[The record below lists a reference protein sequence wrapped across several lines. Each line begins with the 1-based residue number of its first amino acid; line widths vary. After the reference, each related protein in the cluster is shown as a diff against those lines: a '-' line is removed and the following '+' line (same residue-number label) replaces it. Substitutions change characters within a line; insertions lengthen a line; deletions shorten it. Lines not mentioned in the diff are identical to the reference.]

1 MAVRLVDYSKNHAR
15 RIRWAWLG
23 LIVLTSA
30 VFFFMLYAAT
40 GSETISLLL
49 TTPVLVMQIISLM
62 LILPRALEPLDILSR
77 AVTHVSGQVSNVIPP
92 NVNGTR
98 HEKTGLKYMVDTV
111 YKLATSLP
119 NENDIPEDQKQIAL
133 KVDLLQDLPFGVI
146 ALDGHGEIIYANA
159 KAPVATVNDKL
170 VIELF
175 FEPDDTLEQWLA
187 KATQRS
193 ISEDKLWSHIQSQ
206 LPGKKDRKIYDIFAQ
221 YTGGNKTSAET
232 LLIAMDRT
240 KYYMQTEEDV
250 DFISLAAHE
259 LRGPATVIHGYLE
272 VLQDELA
279 SKLEPDQAELFKRM
293 RVSASQLTGYIRNV
307 LNVASYDRRHL
318 KLHLQEENMA
328 NIYKFIEPD
337 ILLRAST
344 QNRLLQVNIPADL
357 PTIAADRNSLSE
369 VMSNLIDNAIKYS
382 HEGGIV
388 QVTAGLDGDFVKCS
402 VADHGIGMPSSVVG
416 SLFTKFYRSHRS
428 SQSFGGTGLGL
439 YISKAI
445 VQSHGGAIGVRSKEG
460 QGSVFTF
467 SIPIYSTVSDKL
479 VANNHTNEGI
489 INSGNGWIKNHAMY
503 KG

>member
-1 MAVRLVDYSKNHAR
+1 
-15 RIRWAWLG
+15 
-23 LIVLTSA
+23 
-30 VFFFMLYAAT
+30 MLYAAT
-40 GSETISLLL
+40 SNPAISLLI
-49 TTPVLVMQIISLM
+49 TTPVLVMQVFSLM

-77 AVTHVSGQVSNVIPP
+77 AVTHVSGQISNVVPP
-92 NVNGTR
+92 NINGTR
-98 HEKTGLKYMVDTV
+98 HEKTGLKYMVDAI
-111 YKLATSLP
+111 YKLATSP
-119 NENDIPEDQKQIAL
+119 SGEDDNPENQKLTTVKA
-133 KVDLLQDLPFGVI
+133 DLLQNLPFGVI
-146 ALDGHGEIIYANA
+146 ALDGQRKIIYANSN
-159 KAPVATVNDKL
+159 APVTTVNDER
-170 VIELF
+170 VIELY
-175 FEPDDTLEQWLA
+175 FEPDNTLEQWLSQ
-187 KATQRS
+187 ATQRS
-193 ISEDKLWSHIQSQ
+193 ISEDKLWSHIQSH
-206 LPGKKDRKIYDIFAQ
+206 LPDKKDRKIYDVFAQ
-221 YTGGNKTSAET
+221 YTGGNKTRAET
-232 LLIAMDRT
+232 VLIAMDRT

-279 SKLEPDQAELFKRM
+279 SKLEPDQVELFKRM
-293 RVSASQLTGYIRNV
+293 RVSASQLTGYIKNV

-318 KLHLQEENMA
+318 KLRLQEETLA

-344 QNRLLQVNIPADL
+344 QNRLLQANIPADL

-382 HEGGIV
+382 REGGIV
-388 QVTAGLDGDFVKCS
+388 QITASVDGDFVKCS